1 VVQTD
6 LAEKK
11 EKKKNLLLSKTSH
24 IWRRFSSRKIN
35 VFTGMGCV
43 NQNHNK
49 DTTKSEKSMSC
60 VVIKSTLE
68 QFQNELLELGRAL
81 LSLLDVAYP
90 DTKAVLAAIVKIE
103 FLMQDQPEDISD
115 QWVTARVKT
124 DNGKR
129 FISNLSVRKVRVYY
143 CSFPSTVLHI

>member
-1 VVQTD
+1 
-6 LAEKK
+6 
-11 EKKKNLLLSKTSH
+11 
-24 IWRRFSSRKIN
+24 
-35 VFTGMGCV
+35 MGCV

-115 QWVTARVKT
+115 QWVTARVVLGDK
-124 DNGKR
+124 KK
-129 FISNLSVRKVRVYY
+129 FISNLPVRKVRVYY
-143 CSFPSTVLHI
+143 CSFASTVLNILFS